1 MVIIME
7 IEDKYIIAIQ
17 WALGEFDLTQA
28 EAGEMMGVVQS
39 AVSQMIGKSRSIKPK
54 HIKGLAK
61 GIGMTVDTLLSK
73 SVAGHHINDAPKE
86 NNVINIDH
94 QHAEIIKKFQNRDL
108 ALVINQEL
116 LDLESMDPDKLKSV
130 LDFIKFQKKEA
141 AETVQ
146 KKREA
151 GNDKT

>member
-1 MVIIME
+1 ME

-17 WALGEFDLTQA
+17 WAIGEFDLTQA

-61 GIGMTVDTLLSK
+61 GVGMTVDMLLSR
-73 SVAGHHINDAPKE
+73 SAAGHHINDHPPA
-86 NNVINIDH
+86 NTNVISIDN

-130 LDFIKFQKKEA
+130 LDFIKFQKQEA
-141 AETVQ
+141 AAAA

-151 GNDKT
+151 GCGE